1 MPALHRPRLSPALA
15 ARLAIAAGVLL
26 AATVFDARSPS
37 QAYHHAPY
45 CALVTGYGTW
55 ECDYYSLQ
63 QCLARTSGLG
73 GTCSLNP
80 WLRPAEPPAGR
91 RRVSPRR

>member
-1 MPALHRPRLSPALA
+1 MPVLHRPCRSPALA

-26 AATVFDARSPS
+26 GAIVLDSRSPS
-37 QAYHHAPY
+37 QAYHHAPS

-80 WLRPAEPPAGR
+80 WLRPAEPPARR
-91 RRVSPRR
+91 RRVSP